1 MTVIIRGKIS
11 EVLLLG
17 VITNINCSQSMLYQ
31 IKLKANAERRCRN
44 FFFVNFFTLLVLLLY
59 LNANSRMQNAIN
71 IRVQPRPTQSRGQA
85 FDEDNTRR
93 IECRWLHFHSVVQS
107 NFVKELQRL

>member
-31 IKLKANAERRCRN
+31 IKLKVNAERRCRKI
-44 FFFVNFFTLLVLLLY
+44 FFVNFFTLLVLLLY
-59 LNANSRMQNAIN
+59 LNANSGAASPGRQGRQCLTKYFTNQNL
-71 IRVQPRPTQSRGQA
+71 
-85 FDEDNTRR
+85 F
-93 IECRWLHFHSVVQS
+93 
-107 NFVKELQRL
+107 